1 MSEEAALI
9 HLQEQP
15 VLCIR
20 GAVPVASLGPAFG
33 ERLGALR
40 AHLAH
45 MGIQATGA
53 PFVCYHAFG
62 PDEAD
67 VELGVPIA
75 QALPGGSEI
84 RAGHLP
90 GGPALVTDHFGPHK
104 QLGAA
109 YKRVHEAVAAG
120 GFTPSGP
127 AWEIYEWIDLNR
139 PAGPDQAVAPHEGHT
154 RLVQPVLAPVGDAG
168 NARSESAGLRP

>member
-1 MSEEAALI
+1 MSEAAALI

-15 VLCIR
+15 VLSIR
-20 GAVPVASLGPAFG
+20 GAVPVAALGPAFG

-40 AHLAH
+40 AHLARV
-45 MGIQATGA
+45 GVQATGA

-62 PDEAD
+62 PEESD

-84 RAGHLP
+84 QAGRLP
-90 GGPALVTDHFGPHK
+90 GGPALVTDHFGPHR

-109 YKRVHEAVAAG
+109 YKRVHQAMAAG

-127 AWEIYEWIDLNR
+127 AWEIYKWIDLNR
-139 PAGPDQAVAPHEGHT
+139 PASQDHAVAANEGHT
-154 RLVQPVLAPVGDAG
+154 RLVQPVTAPVEDTG
-168 NARSESAGLRP
+168 NARSGSAEGRP